1 MRALLRVAVAIAA
14 FALPA
19 AAASQPPTGIVR
31 PADEGSLS
39 LEQLGA
45 QLYAGNCASCHGS
58 QGEGVTATAPQRGA
72 GGIQG
77 LGPPLVGVGAEA
89 ADFYLRTGYM
99 PLSNPHE
106 QPRRSR
112 VLFSERELQALI
124 GYVAS
129 FGGGP
134 PVPEPHPEQGNVAR
148 GLELFTSHCAG
159 CHQVVTEGG
168 FVTGAVAPPLE
179 DATAVQIAQA
189 VRIGPFIMPSFSE
202 RVIPADD
209 LDSIIAYVQASKS
222 PHDAGGWGIGHLGPV
237 PEGMVTWLLAAVLLV
252 GLCVV
257 IGTRLKA

>member
-1 MRALLRVAVAIAA
+1 MRALFRFAVLVTAL
-14 FALPA
+14 ALPA
-19 AAASQPPTGIVR
+19 TVAAQPRYGIVR
-31 PADEGSLS
+31 PGDEASLT

-58 QGEGVTATAPQRGA
+58 QGEGVTATAPERGA
-72 GGIQG
+72 GAIQG
-77 LGPPLVGVGAEA
+77 LGPPLVGVGAQA

-99 PLSNPHE
+99 PLDNPRE

-129 FGGGP
+129 FGSGP
-134 PVPEPHPEQGNVAR
+134 PVPEPKPEQGNVAR

-179 DATAVQIAQA
+179 DATSVQIAQA

-202 RVIPADD
+202 RVIPDDD
-209 LDSIIAYVQASKS
+209 LNSIIAYVQASKA

-237 PEGMVTWLLAAVLLV
+237 PEGIVTWLLAAVVLV

>member
-1 MRALLRVAVAIAA
+1 MRALLRFALMVAVLT
-14 FALPA
+14 LPA
-19 AAASQPPTGIVR
+19 AAAAQPPFGIVR
-31 PADEGSLS
+31 PADEESLTAA
-39 LEQLGA
+39 ELGA
-45 QLYAGNCASCHGS
+45 QLYAGNCSTCHGS

-72 GGIQG
+72 GAIQG
-77 LGPPLVGVGAEA
+77 LGPPLVGVGAQA

-99 PLSNPHE
+99 PLGNPHE

-134 PVPEPHPEQGNVAR
+134 PVPQPHPEKGNLAQ

-189 VRIGPFIMPSFSE
+189 VRIGPYIMPSFSE
-202 RVIPADD
+202 RVISPGD
-209 LDSIIAYVQASKS
+209 LDSIIAYVQVSKS

-237 PEGMVTWLLAAVLLV
+237 PEGMVTWLLAAVVLV

-257 IGTRLKA
+257 IGRRLKA